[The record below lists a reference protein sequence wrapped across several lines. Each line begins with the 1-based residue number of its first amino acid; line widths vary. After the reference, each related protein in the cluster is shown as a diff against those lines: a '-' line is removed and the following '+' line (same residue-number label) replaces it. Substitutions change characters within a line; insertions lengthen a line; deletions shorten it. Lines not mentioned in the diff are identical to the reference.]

1 MSISN
6 LARTIGVTIV
16 GYSSA
21 DPSPEEIMKA
31 VRHDTSNYYVL
42 LLNEYFPLSVPI
54 PNSYS
59 GEIVTNRFRLLEHL
73 HFG

>member
-31 VRHDTSNYYVL
+31 VR
-42 LLNEYFPLSVPI
+42 
-54 PNSYS
+54 
-59 GEIVTNRFRLLEHL
+59 LE
-73 HFG
+73 